1 MFNVTMFLNFFAES
15 VFACSYVRF
24 MFAEIVQCSVARA
37 DESEKMIASKFE
49 VQTHGI
55 NSGKWENGN

>member
-1 MFNVTMFLNFFAES
+1 MFDENCVS
-15 VFACSYVRF
+15 CSLVRF

-37 DESEKMIASKFE
+37 DESEKMIA